1 MTTYTNL
8 FIYFVTVIINTYF
21 ISKCQNTKMILNKPD
36 LLKKEVEKEV
46 SMLLPTLLKS
56 TLEILRITLNQDKE
70 AWFLKRL
77 LQELM
82 YQSLNKN
89 LSD

>member
-1 MTTYTNL
+1 
-8 FIYFVTVIINTYF
+8 
-21 ISKCQNTKMILNKPD
+21 
-36 LLKKEVEKEV
+36 VEKEV